1 MRNNAYEA
9 KMYEALLIKKQNPTI
24 NKQIYANGASFL
36 LSMYQCFLKCAVI
49 FYRDSLITND
59 NL

>member
-9 KMYEALLIKKQNPTI
+9 KMYETLLIKKQNPTI
-24 NKQIYANGASFL
+24 NKQIYANGAYLL
-36 LSMYQCFLKCAVI
+36 LSVYECFLKCAVI

-59 NL
+59 SL

>member
-9 KMYEALLIKKQNPTI
+9 KIHKALLIKKQNPTI

-36 LSMYQCFLKCAVI
+36 LSVYVCMFIKSLCFFECEVI
-49 FYRDSLITND
+49 FTVIA
-59 NL
+59 

>member
-9 KMYEALLIKKQNPTI
+9 KMHEALLIKKQNPTI
-24 NKQIYANGASFL
+24 NKPIYANRTSFL
-36 LSMYQCFLKCAVI
+36 LNVYQCFFECAVI

-59 NL
+59 SL